1 MISPAYKL
9 SDRMVSQ
16 LAVIA
21 EAKAIIDRA
30 RLLPQQE
37 LRLRRQAL
45 VRMTQSST
53 GIEGNLLNQSQVAA
67 LAAHKKIDAPERDVY
82 EVQNYMA
89 AIDYISRVVKKQRQI
104 TERMILNLHR
114 LVTLQTLAEEKS
126 GKYRTGNVYVV
137 RRYISRPQKVV
148 YAGPE
153 ARRVRGLMRDLVRWI
168 ATSQEQNIHP
178 IVVAGLVHQEIAL
191 IHPFSDG
198 NGRTARA
205 LATLVLYQ
213 RGYDFR
219 RLFALEDYYNKDRAS
234 YYAAISAG
242 KTYDKRDTDATP
254 WLEYFIRGFK
264 EEIDRVKAQIFS
276 LGKRNVS
283 NETVAQIFLTKE
295 QLAILD
301 FLDQNGK
308 VTIKDAVRFL
318 KCPKRTAQLCLQK
331 LKKLKL
337 IKTVG
342 KGPSSA
348 YVSD

>member
-1 MISPAYKL
+1 
-9 SDRMVSQ
+9 MVSE
-16 LAVIA
+16 LAAIAEVKAVI
-21 EAKAIIDRA
+21 ERA

-37 LRLRRQAL
+37 LRLRRQAM

-53 GIEGNLLNQSQVAA
+53 GIEGNILNQSQVAA
-67 LAAHKKIDAPERDVY
+67 LAAHKKIDAPARDIY

-89 AIDYISRVVKKQRQI
+89 ALDYISRVVKKRRPI
-104 TERMILNLHR
+104 TERVILKLHR
-114 LVTLQTLAEEKS
+114 LVTLQTLAQEKS

-137 RRYISRPQKVV
+137 RRYISRPQKIM
-148 YAGPE
+148 YIGPE

-168 ATSQEQNIHP
+168 TTSQDQNIHP

-191 IHPFSDG
+191 IHPFADG

-234 YYAAISAG
+234 YYAAIRTG
-242 KTYDKRDTDATP
+242 ETYDKRETDATP
-254 WLEYFIRGFK
+254 WLDYFIRGFK
-264 EEIDRVKAQIFS
+264 EEIDRVKAQILS
-276 LGKRNVS
+276 LGQRKLNHEMSSQV
-283 NETVAQIFLTKE
+283 FLNKE
-295 QLAILD
+295 QLVILD

-308 VTIKDAVRFL
+308 IAIGDAVRIL
-318 KCPKRTAQLCLQK
+318 KCPKRTAQLHLQK

-337 IKTVG
+337 IKTIG

-348 YVSD
+348 YIAA